1 MLFQQ
6 NYLESNFIQ
15 KYGSESLKYECVDK
29 LGDTSFKL
37 NLHII
42 SGVIL
47 FIVFTLCLG
56 LSQPKKEKTT
66 LKTKPRT
73 NFQIVLLI
81 VGIFCFIGSMVNAGI
96 FGYLFIS
103 CYLPQKEK
111 WFNGLPDDGKNL
123 IAQIEINQQTQDR
136 LDRIESN
143 QNTIKS
149 NQNTIKLN
157 IDKQ

>member
-15 KYGSESLKYECVDK
+15 KYGSESLKYECVDQ

-73 NFQIVLLI
+73 NFGCLI
-81 VGIFCFIGSMVNAGI
+81 AYASASV
-96 FGYLFIS
+96 
-103 CYLPQKEK
+103 LPQEPPKIIHSLI
-111 WFNGLPDDGKNL
+111 FNSFLINSISLTRLSVVFFIVSPKGLLFPQPL
-123 IAQIEINQQTQDR
+123 
-136 LDRIESN
+136 
-143 QNTIKS
+143 
-149 NQNTIKLN
+149 
-157 IDKQ
+157 